1 MLLLNPIIPFTMDE
15 VNENYPLKSKEN
27 VQLYDFPVVTNKYSD
42 KLIEDYNLL
51 KALRADVL
59 KALED
64 ARQEKV
70 IGSSQ
75 EAMVYIDINDTRI
88 IDLIDDID
96 EEELERIFVV
106 SKVVLQEGLKGQE
119 LSVSTVLVKKHDGIK
134 CDRCWNYKNNDEI
147 TEIEG
152 AHLCPRCQK
161 AMKL

>member
-1 MLLLNPIIPFTMDE
+1 
-15 VNENYPLKSKEN
+15 
-27 VQLYDFPVVTNKYSD
+27 
-42 KLIEDYNLL
+42 
-51 KALRADVL
+51 
-59 KALED
+59 
-64 ARQEKV
+64 
-70 IGSSQ
+70 
-75 EAMVYIDINDTRI
+75 MVYIDINDTRI